1 MINGVESFLYE
12 EEHSTDEGK
21 EVERGL
27 NCVTYR
33 YNGVCYQAEP
43 NCLGGKRE
51 FEYKKSSRLSAMSFL
66 RSLDKMERRDIDL

>member
-1 MINGVESFLYE
+1 MINGVESFRYE

-33 YNGVCYQAEP
+33 DNSVCYQAERKESK
-43 NCLGGKRE
+43 LFGRE
-51 FEYKKSSRLSAMSFL
+51 
-66 RSLDKMERRDIDL
+66 ERV